1 MNKPLHNLT
10 AQEIAKAS
18 TQTIRH
24 YQMSAQSYR
33 DGTRNHN
40 VSQNIDALLRH
51 IEGDAPFDILDLGCG
66 PGRDLIA
73 FAELGHQPTG
83 LDGCAEL
90 VNMAKRQAGC
100 EVWGQ
105 NFLEL
110 TLPERTFDGIFANA
124 TLFHVPTQE
133 LERVLRD
140 LYSALKPGG
149 ILFSSNPR
157 GPDIER

>member
-1 MNKPLHNLT
+1 
-10 AQEIAKAS
+10 
-18 TQTIRH
+18 
-24 YQMSAQSYR
+24 MSAQSYR

-83 LDGCAEL
+83 LDGCAEF

-100 EVWGQ
+100 EVLCQ

-140 LYSALKPGG
+140 LYLSL
-149 ILFSSNPR
+149 IH
-157 GPDIER
+157 I